1 MQQMYKVF
9 IYNSPVFFVED
20 IKDCSSVVN
29 GAVNLSIADVLRHGI
44 LQLVNQHTGKAI
56 VVKCYD
62 VELDF
67 KMVFKE
73 FKIIEAAGG
82 FVENSNGENLYIYRN
97 GFWDLPKGK
106 LEEGETQEEG
116 ALREI
121 EEECSIH
128 GLVSNGLM
136 YTTYHVYTIN
146 GKHILKPT
154 YWFRMFYDGD
164 EKLIPQLEE
173 GIEKAEWRSKN
184 DIQEILDSTFGS
196 IKDVIEKGL
205 TVNI

>member
-1 MQQMYKVF
+1 MYKVF

-20 IKDCSSVVN
+20 IKDYFHKIN
-29 GAVNLSIADVLRHGI
+29 DAVNLSITDVLRYGI
-44 LQLVNQHTGKAI
+44 LRLVNQHSGKAI
-56 VVKCYD
+56 VVDCYD
-62 VELDF
+62 VEQDF
-67 KMVFKE
+67 KMVFKD

-82 FVENSNGENLYIYRN
+82 FVENSKGENLYIYRN

-106 LEEGETQEEG
+106 LENGETWEEG
-116 ALREI
+116 ALREV

-128 GLVSNGLM
+128 GLISNGLM
-136 YTTYHVYTIN
+136 YITYHVYTTE
-146 GKHILKPT
+146 GKHVLKPT
-154 YWFRMFYDGD
+154 YWFRMVYSGG

-184 DIQEILDSTFGS
+184 DIQEILECTFGS

-205 TVNI
+205 TVNT